1 MPELEHARQLIEEL
15 QEENEALAQLVVEL
29 MILIDS
35 LMDPSQPER
44 VH

>member
-15 QEENEALAQLVVEL
+15 NQENEALAQLVVEL
-29 MILIDS
+29 MILIAS
-35 LMDPSQPER
+35 LMDPGQLER

>member
-1 MPELEHARQLIEEL
+1 MPDVEQALIKEL

-35 LMDPSQPER
+35 LMDPGEPGR